1 MPWLHSYTESVALSS
16 AVVMPVLLW
25 IVRSVRFIGNALL
38 VGSLEY
44 AVQMPKI
51 TGLLSIKSVCNVS
64 FYMSQ

>member
-1 MPWLHSYTESVALSS
+1 
-16 AVVMPVLLW
+16 MPVLLW

-51 TGLLSIKSVCNVS
+51 TGLLSIISVCNVS